1 MLRGTAVA
9 VAAAILVV
17 ALAPNGWSQ
26 TAYSPPVE
34 GPVVRPFAAPSSP
47 WGPGHRGVDFA
58 VRPHEPVRAMASGVV
73 AFAGPVVGAVW
84 VGLDHPD
91 GIRTTYGPFG
101 DLVVA
106 AGDRVGPGQTLGTVA
121 PTGAHGVA
129 GLLHVGARRG
139 DTYLDPLSLV
149 AGAARVPTLVGP
161 GAVVVHRGDRT
172 AGRLTLVPG
181 TPPSPNHLVVLAGY
195 GSRTGEPPLSPA
207 LLGYGSDDASQFS
220 YVTDEDGRPIAYG
233 SEDTWQRV
241 HDSALALR
249 AQLRRRWADH
259 PGQAV
264 DLVGHSLGGL
274 VAVYY
279 LLVLHD
285 PADPTLPPIGRVA
298 TIASPLSG
306 TEAAAAVGFAKQ
318 DPMLRIL
325 VGLIDRVSD
334 RMSADAPVM
343 DDLVPG
349 SDVTTAV
356 RDAWEMA
363 VEKPWEGPL
372 ATGTKLLTL
381 GALLDPVVPAHN
393 TDLGDAEHRM
403 VFDSHGGAPTDGY
416 ALATL
421 EAYLAGQPLPNPDI
435 PATVADVLSP
445 LSHVVG
451 LLEVAAAQGL
461 G

>member
-1 MLRGTAVA
+1 

-17 ALAPNGWSQ
+17 ALAPTGWSQ

-34 GPVVRPFAAPSSP
+34 GPVVRRFVAPSSP

-58 VRPHEPVRAMASGVV
+58 VRPDEPVRAMASGVV
-73 AFAGPVVGAVW
+73 GFAGTVVGTLW
-84 VGLDHPD
+84 VSVDHPD
-91 GIRTTYGPFG
+91 GLRTTYGPFANIA
-101 DLVVA
+101 VRQ
-106 AGDRVGPGQTLGTVA
+106 GDRLSAGQTLGTVDA
-121 PTGAHGVA
+121 VGAHGVA
-129 GLLHVGARRG
+129 GLLHVGARRV
-139 DTYLDPLSLV
+139 DTYLDPMTLLQR
-149 AGAARVPTLVGP
+149 AGLVPTLVGP
-161 GAVVVHRGDRT
+161 AEVGVRRGDRT

-181 TPPSPNHLVVLAGY
+181 TPPSPNHLIVLAGY
-195 GSRTGEPPLSPA
+195 GSRTGEPPLPPSR
-207 LLGYGSDDASQFS
+207 LGYGPDDASQFS
-220 YVTDEDGRPIAYG
+220 YATDEQGRPLAYD
-233 SEDTWQRV
+233 SEQTWQRV
-241 HDSALALR
+241 HDSALALQ

-285 PADPTLPPIGRVA
+285 PTDPTLPPIGRVA

-306 TEAAAAVGFAKQ
+306 TEAAAAVGFARQ
-318 DPMLRIL
+318 DPVLRIL
-325 VGLIDRVSD
+325 VGLLDRAND

-343 DDLVPG
+343 KDLVPG
-349 SDVTTAV
+349 SDVTTAI
-356 RDAWEMA
+356 RDAWEHA
-363 VEKPWEGPL
+363 VEKPFEGPL
-372 ATGTKLLTL
+372 ATGTTVLTL

-403 VFDSHGGAPTDGY
+403 VFDSHGGAPTDAY

-421 EAYLAGQPLPNPDI
+421 EAYLAGQPLPGADVA
-435 PATVADVLSP
+435 ATIADVLSP
-445 LSHVVG
+445 LSYVVG
-451 LLEVAAAQGL
+451 LLELAAAQGL